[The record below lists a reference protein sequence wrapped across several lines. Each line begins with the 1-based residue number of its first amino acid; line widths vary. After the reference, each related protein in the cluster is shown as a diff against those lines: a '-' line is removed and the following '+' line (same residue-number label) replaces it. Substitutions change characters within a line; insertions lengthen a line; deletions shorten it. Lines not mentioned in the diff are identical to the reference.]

1 MQKKRLI
8 QLIHIARN
16 ELGMDE
22 DTYRQMLQGLTG
34 KASTKGMD
42 TTQLNCVL
50 ESMKKKGFR
59 VKPARKAS
67 SGLPLDNHPQSR
79 KIRALWLEM
88 AAQASSETVQSRR
101 WRCGLNGKP
110 ASARYAGSA
119 MSRQVA

>member
-1 MQKKRLI
+1 MMTKQRLI

-50 ESMKKKGFR
+50 ESMKRKGFR
-59 VKPARKAS
+59 VKPAGKPRKAR
-67 SGLPLDNHPQSR
+67 PVRRR
-79 KIRALWLEM
+79 KKRPFPPAGH
-88 AAQASSETVQSRR
+88 TRR
-101 WRCGLNGKP
+101 CADIG
-110 ASARYAGSA
+110 
-119 MSRQVA
+119 M

>member
-42 TTQLNCVL
+42 TTQLNCV
-50 ESMKKKGFR
+50 
-59 VKPARKAS
+59 RKRRLS
-67 SGLPLDNHPQSR
+67 
-79 KIRALWLEM
+79 
-88 AAQASSETVQSRR
+88 TVWQILKFLRE
-101 WRCGLNGKP
+101 
-110 ASARYAGSA
+110 
-119 MSRQVA
+119 

>member
-1 MQKKRLI
+1 MMTKQRLI

-16 ELGMDE
+16 DLQMDE

-42 TTQLNCVL
+42 TPQLNRVL
-50 ESMKKKGFR
+50 ESMKNKGFR
-59 VKPARKAS
+59 IKP
-67 SGLPLDNHPQSR
+67 
-79 KIRALWLEM
+79 
-88 AAQASSETVQSRR
+88 QASSETVQSRR
-101 WRCGLNGKP
+101 WRCGLNGKQ